1 MDTSN
6 SPPNDARYRLDF
18 SSHSCRIRIDGAKP
32 GKEVKVLV
40 KDLQQADA
48 PVLHGLGVRSDD
60 GTQFTAQFTSVEG
73 PQTLVREWEALR
85 AEIGTYP
92 RYD

>member
-6 SPPNDARYRLDF
+6 SPPKDARYRLDF

-48 PVLHGLGVRSDD
+48 PVLHGLGVRSDKPWCVN
-60 GTQFTAQFTSVEG
+60 GTAC
-73 PQTLVREWEALR
+73 A
-85 AEIGTYP
+85 P
-92 RYD
+92 RLPLTRVTTDRP